1 MSYLFKLKEINTFVF
16 DVDGVF
22 TNNTIL
28 CGEGG
33 EMLRNMNVI
42 DGLAI
47 KKALEKKYTIVIITG
62 GGDLGVKKRLQYL
75 GVQHIFDKTFEKAD
89 CLLKFSK
96 ENKIDLS
103 NVLYIGDDLPD
114 LKAMEICGLKCC
126 PKNAVTQVKKIAD
139 YISPKNGGEGIVRE
153 MIEKV
158 MKIQGTWD

>member
-1 MSYLFKLKEINTFVF
+1 MSYLFKLKEIKTFVF

-33 EMLRNMNVI
+33 EMLRMMNVV

-47 KKALEKKYTIVIITG
+47 KRALEKKYTIVIITG

-75 GVQHIFDKTFEKAD
+75 GVQNIFDKTFEKAD
-89 CLLKFSK
+89 CLLKFTK
-96 ENKIDLS
+96 ENNINLS
-103 NVLYIGDDLPD
+103 EVLYIGDDLPD
-114 LKAMEICGLKCC
+114 LEAMKICGLKCC
-126 PKNAVTQVKKIAD
+126 PKNSAHQIKEIAE
-139 YISPKNGGEGIVRE
+139 YISSKNGGEGVVRE

-158 MKIQGTWD
+158 MKVQGNWD

>member
-1 MSYLFKLKEINTFVF
+1 
-16 DVDGVF
+16 
-22 TNNTIL
+22 
-28 CGEGG
+28 
-33 EMLRNMNVI
+33 MNVI

-89 CLLKFSK
+89 CLVKFSK

-114 LKAMEICGLKCC
+114 IKAMEISGLKCC
-126 PKNAVTQVKKIAD
+126 PKSAVTQVKKIAD
-139 YISPKNGGEGIVRE
+139 YISPKSGGEGIVRE

>member
-96 ENKIDLS
+96 ENSDLRS
-103 NVLYIGDDLPD
+103 LI
-114 LKAMEICGLKCC
+114 
-126 PKNAVTQVKKIAD
+126 T
-139 YISPKNGGEGIVRE
+139 
-153 MIEKV
+153 
-158 MKIQGTWD
+158 